1 MPVPSDFQAEKR
13 ISAKDRAF
21 QQIQEWIIDGTLQPG
36 EKLNDAD
43 LANAINVSRT
53 PVREAL
59 QILSQQGF
67 VTMKPGSCTIVNES
81 DPDDLCNLLP
91 PLAALQALA
100 CEMAAGKE
108 LALPIYQKLET
119 LNLEFD
125 EALEKED
132 FYAAL
137 KKDEQ
142 FHKLIVDSCQNPYIS
157 NITQMLQAHVRKL
170 FFQNAIVLN
179 VVSVEEHTQIIAALQ
194 NHDTELARKIA
205 KENWLRSVSD
215 YLENSK
221 GENENEC

>member
-1 MPVPSDFQAEKR
+1 MPIPPNFQAGKR
-13 ISAKDRAF
+13 VSAKDRAF

-59 QILSQQGF
+59 QTLSQQGF

-81 DPDDLCNLLP
+81 DPDGLCNLLP

-100 CEMAAGKE
+100 CETAAGKQ
-108 LALPIYQKLET
+108 LPMTVYQRLEE
-119 LNLEFD
+119 LNLEFSD
-125 EALEKED
+125 SLEKGD
-132 FYAAL
+132 FHAAL

-142 FHKLIVDSCQNPYIS
+142 FHKLIVDSCRNPYLS

-170 FFQNAIVLN
+170 FFQNAIVLKMT
-179 VVSVEEHTQIIAALQ
+179 SVEEHAQIIAALQ
-194 NHDTELARKIA
+194 DHDVASARKIA

-221 GENENEC
+221 GEN

>member
-1 MPVPSDFQAEKR
+1 MPIPPNFQARKR
-13 ISAKDRAF
+13 VSAKDRAF

-59 QILSQQGF
+59 QTLSQQGF
-67 VTMKPGSCTIVNES
+67 VTMKPGSYTIVNES

-100 CEMAAGKE
+100 CETAAGKQ
-108 LALPIYQKLET
+108 LPMTVYQRLEE
-119 LNLEFD
+119 LNLEFSD
-125 EALEKED
+125 SLEKGD
-132 FYAAL
+132 FHAAL

-142 FHKLIVDSCQNPYIS
+142 FHKLIVDSCRNPYLS

-170 FFQNAIVLN
+170 FFQNAIVLKMT
-179 VVSVEEHTQIIAALQ
+179 SVEEHAQIIAALQ
-194 NHDTELARKIA
+194 DHDVASARKIA

-215 YLENSK
+215 YLEDSK
-221 GENENEC
+221 GEN

>member
-13 ISAKDRAF
+13 LSAKERAF

-43 LANAINVSRT
+43 LARAINVSRT

-67 VTMKPGSCTIVNES
+67 VTMKPGSCTLVNAS
-81 DPDDLCNLLP
+81 SPDDLCALLP

-100 CEMAAGKE
+100 CETAAGKT
-108 LALPIYQKLET
+108 LPEATYQKLEAW
-119 LNLEFD
+119 NLEFG
-125 EALEKED
+125 EALEKGD
-132 FYAAL
+132 AYAAL

-142 FHKLIVDSCQNPYIS
+142 FHKRIVDSCENPYIS
-157 NITQMLQAHVRKL
+157 NITQMLQAHVRRL
-170 FFQNAIVLN
+170 FFQKAIVLKPE
-179 VVSVEEHTQIIAALQ
+179 SVEEHSQIIQALRD
-194 NHDTELARKIA
+194 HDTERASRIA

-221 GENENEC
+221 GEVAK